1 MVAQGAGLRKIQG
14 LFGHL
19 LMQLQRVK
27 GAKHPNELDRAP
39 PARGMLLSSIAYA
52 SFGAENRRRLG
63 LLYSLPHNPSPLVD
77 TNLVLQGMLT
87 KNATI
92 LDRMAKV

>member
-1 MVAQGAGLRKIQG
+1 MTPILFLMLAQGAGLRKIQC

-19 LMQLQRVK
+19 LVQLQGAR
-27 GAKHPNELDRAP
+27 GAKHPSGFDT
-39 PARGMLLSSIAYA
+39 LSSR
-52 SFGAENRRRLG
+52 G
-63 LLYSLPHNPSPLVD
+63 
-77 TNLVLQGMLT
+77 VLI